1 MKSLSIR
8 VLVLAVLVLGV
19 ASAAWAQ
26 TDEEHFA
33 TFPFNFSN
41 PGARAAGMGGAFIGI
56 ANDAS
61 SAISNP
67 AGLTNL
73 LRKQI
78 YIEGKGISTPFAHLS
93 FNDSIITGYGEIA
106 QKTTG
111 GITFLN
117 MTMPWKHNLSFG
129 FSYNQFLQYSD
140 KFTYSPRRIVSYSQ
154 TLLPGVNSDFTY
166 TGRTFSGTVGYKAA
180 ENLRIGGS
188 VSINRVVGNL
198 TAARTP
204 VTTGGVT
211 INYQNSS
218 MDSSDWALGYNVGVL
233 YEPVADTLFL
243 GLTYN
248 DIANATLSESTGSA
262 SRDVNF
268 NTPRRLGFGAS
279 WKTMAKR
286 VVVAFDAI
294 HVYYSD
300 LAKDTTIVLYNDMAG
315 IQTAIGPSP
324 VQFAPIT
331 NTGAGTSSRFS
342 IDNGTEYR
350 GGVEVKLIEGPK
362 PLFFRYGIFR
372 LPVHNLRYPVGGNN
386 LGGIQVDASGGKH
399 GENVYYP
406 DQVIEQ
412 VLWVTERAVLG
423 NRVLGANGVYELD
436 TSKPTYYLGNPDI
449 GWSLGGGWIVG
460 NYQFDI
466 AYTRS
471 AYQRSEFIASAA
483 IRFGK

>member
-8 VLVLAVLVLGV
+8 VLILAVLVLGV
-19 ASAAWAQ
+19 ASSAWAQ

-93 FNDSIITGYGEIA
+93 FNDSILTGYGEVA
-106 QKTTG
+106 KKSVG
-111 GITFLN
+111 GITFFN
-117 MTMPWKHNLSFG
+117 VAIPWKHNLSFG
-129 FSYNQFLQYSD
+129 ASYNQFLQYSD
-140 KFTYSPRRIVSYSQ
+140 NFTYSPRRIISYSQ
-154 TLLPGVNSDFTY
+154 TLLPGVASDFDY
-166 TGRTFSGTVGYKAA
+166 VGRTFAGTIGYKAA
-180 ENLRIGGS
+180 ENFRIGGS
-188 VSINRVVGNL
+188 ISINRVSGSLNAV
-198 TAARTP
+198 RTP
-204 VTTGGVT
+204 VSYGTGT
-211 INYQNSS
+211 INYQTTT
-218 MDSSDWALGYNVGVL
+218 MDSSDWAIGYNVGML
-233 YEPVADTLFL
+233 YEPVQDTLFL

-248 DIANATLSESTGSA
+248 DIGAAKLSENLGTTA
-262 SRDVNF
+262 RQVTFD
-268 NTPRRLGFGAS
+268 TPRRVGFGAS

-286 VVVAFDAI
+286 VVIAFDAI
-294 HVYYSD
+294 HVFYGD
-300 LAKDTTIVLYNDMAG
+300 LAKETTVMLYNDMAG
-315 IQTAIGPSP
+315 IQSAIGASP
-324 VQFAPIT
+324 VQVNPIT
-331 NTGAGTSSRFS
+331 NAGAGTSSRFS
-342 IDNGTEYR
+342 ITDGTEYR
-350 GGVEVKLIEGPK
+350 GGVEVKLIQGAK

-372 LPVHNLRYPVGGNN
+372 LPVHNLRYPVGANT
-386 LGGIQVDASGGKH
+386 LGGIQTDAAGGKH

-412 VLWVTERAVLG
+412 VLWVTEKAVLG
-423 NRVLGANGVYELD
+423 NRVLGANGYQLD

-449 GWSLGGGWIVG
+449 GWSLGAGWIVG
-460 NYQFDI
+460 NYQFDV